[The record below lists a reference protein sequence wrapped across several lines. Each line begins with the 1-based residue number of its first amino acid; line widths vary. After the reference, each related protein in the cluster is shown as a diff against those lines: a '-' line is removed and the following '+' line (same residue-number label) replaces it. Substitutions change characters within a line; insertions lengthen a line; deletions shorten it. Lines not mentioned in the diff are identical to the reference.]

1 MSRQNTLTPDP
12 RDMRPAGRPSDHYVA
27 LTAPPRAI
35 QVTVDH
41 YVALAAEV
49 HTFMAAQAPVTAAD
63 FLPPGPDHADAEP
76 VL

>member
-1 MSRQNTLTPDP
+1 MTATEQ
-12 RDMRPAGRPSDHYVA
+12 PAR
-27 LTAPPRAI
+27 LRAI

-41 YVALAAEV
+41 YVALAAET

-63 FLPPGPDHADAEP
+63 FEPAGANPNADAEP